1 MTGLR
6 IFFRDHAALAMLIV
20 ALALAVRAIVPA
32 GYMTG
37 SSSTGF
43 TIEMCSGVAGK
54 TVAIA
59 IPTNPSKGEHGKAR
73 ADAPCAFAALGLT
86 ADAAVDPIQLTI
98 AIAFILAIGLRRD
111 TPPTAGR
118 PGRLR
123 PPLRGPPVAA

>member
-43 TIEMCSGVAGK
+43 TIELCSGVEGK

-59 IPTNPSKGEHGKAR
+59 IPTDPSKGGHGKAQ

-86 ADAAVDPIQLTI
+86 ADTAVDPIQLAL
-98 AIAFILAIGLRRD
+98 AIAFILTIGLRRD
-111 TPPTAGR
+111 TPPTASR

-123 PPLRGPPVAA
+123 PPLRGPPLAA